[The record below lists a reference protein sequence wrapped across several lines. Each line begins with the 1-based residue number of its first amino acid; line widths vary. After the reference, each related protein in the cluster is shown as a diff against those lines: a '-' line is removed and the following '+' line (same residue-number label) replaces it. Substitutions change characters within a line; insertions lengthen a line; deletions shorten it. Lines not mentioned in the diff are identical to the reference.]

1 MKEKKA
7 FRWRMALYAL
17 VLLLFYVLQTARGTR
32 LHVFGATPDLMPF
45 FLAAI
50 ALFEGPYVGR
60 HLALPWAFSPRSIP
74 GQKKG

>member
-32 LHVFGATPDLMPF
+32 LHVFSATPEPDAPF
-45 FLAAI
+45 SWR
-50 ALFEGPYVGR
+50 P
-60 HLALPWAFSPRSIP
+60 SPCSRAP
-74 GQKKG
+74 M